1 MLNCCN
7 ESVACLWERAPGLEV
22 GQAPR
27 SDEVSTVESTS
38 WRLIL
43 VVETLILTGVGV
55 SEICDAEL
63 PGLCCPR
70 PRWGREADRRRDLA
84 AAGVL
89 DRAPDAHFALKPRNL
104 GPD

>member
-1 MLNCCN
+1 M
-7 ESVACLWERAPGLEV
+7 WERAPGLEV

-70 PRWGREADRRRDLA
+70 PRWGREADRRRDLQ
-84 AAGVL
+84 AAGAL
-89 DRAPDAHFALKPRNL
+89 DRAPDAHFALKPRVL